1 MAKEPDITSSYGQG
15 VLNSLMPQH
24 IQAQGEAITE
34 RDMAGEAIEML
45 RLISGTL
52 YPELEEDEIGVIDYS
67 DLSKILGV
75 ESAEGLPQGQMQ
87 VSKRNGRYLIT
98 DDYPFQANGGQ
109 NLVEDFE
116 GDDLR
121 TGDTYKMRDWARG
134 VLNTSDNK
142 NYMQVTIPDEPSVV
156 DIDYDDPFHGVYYG
170 EMTNARQKQF
180 KQYASGII
188 DNFFSTIKAPIEY
201 FDDDNLMRRGN
212 TYTPIGDTNYRRDKR
227 RKDSGSLKKRFDTL
241 LNQIGGF
248 G

>member
-1 MAKEPDITSSYGQG
+1 MAKETDTSQSYGQG
-15 VLNSLMPQH
+15 LLNSLMPQY
-24 IQAQGEAITE
+24 IQAQGGTITE
-34 RDMAGEAIEML
+34 RDMSGEAIEML

-52 YPELEEDEIGVIDYS
+52 YPDLEEDEIGVIDYS
-67 DLSKILGV
+67 DLPKILGA

-116 GDDLR
+116 GDDLQ
-121 TGDTYKMRDWARG
+121 TGGRYKVRDWARG
-134 VLNTSDNK
+134 VLNTSDTK

-170 EMTNARQKQF
+170 EMTNGRQKQF
-180 KQYASGII
+180 KQYAGGII
-188 DNFFSTIKAPIEY
+188 DNFFDTIKAPVEY
-201 FDDDNLMRRGN
+201 FDDKNLQRRGN
-212 TYTPIGDTNYRRDKR
+212 TYTPMGDTNYRREKNKNDK
-227 RKDSGSLKKRFDTL
+227 GSLKKRFDTL